1 MTQLPGLALKIN
13 LMQLQKINSS
23 TLTADNNNTSS
34 LAEGYDPT
42 SLLFI
47 ANSISWEFVVPE
59 DCHLLYND
67 SYVPYN
73 DFTTITTQTTL
84 LAKI

>member
-1 MTQLPGLALKIN
+1 MARISIENKP
-13 LMQLQKINSS
+13 KINSS
-23 TLTADNNNTSS
+23 TLTADNNTTSS

-47 ANSISWEFVVPE
+47 VNSISWELVVPE
-59 DCHLLYND
+59 DYHLLYND